1 MDLASWINDKLL
13 EILGLSEK
21 NTVSY
26 ILALGKSAKSES
38 EILEKLIDLEFPNN
52 SSTEA
57 FSSDLYSKLSSKPGT
72 LLTPYQEKF
81 SQDLEKKLKNDSYEL
96 IKEECD
102 PEQDKKERDE
112 LNNRLLKKER
122 SARDK
127 KQKHLDIS
135 EEERKK
141 IVADMKKMSR

>member
-1 MDLASWINDKLL
+1 
-13 EILGLSEK
+13 
-21 NTVSY
+21 
-26 ILALGKSAKSES
+26 LALGKSAKSES